1 MSHSK
6 YHKDQDE
13 KTHNVEEIHL
23 SGCKDEAGRELNDYD
38 EMHEEKD
45 KDYYFM
51 DTTLFGQLKLI

>member
-1 MSHSK
+1 M
-6 YHKDQDE
+6 
-13 KTHNVEEIHL
+13 EEIHL

-51 DTTLFGQLKLI
+51 DTTLFGRLKLI